1 MGGRRQDDAEDQE
14 SWSAGVKEWVI
25 VCGWVGVCLLSYGL
39 ARIRIYSIFVLI
51 KRGLLVYWV
60 NNINQRQRVSSHPM
74 TPCRM
79 NRIESVVFTSGI
91 RRIYIQSVCV

>member
-1 MGGRRQDDAEDQE
+1 MMLRIKKVGQQELKNGRSCVGGD
-14 SWSAGVKEWVI
+14 G
-25 VCGWVGVCLLSYGL
+25 CLFSYGL

-51 KRGLLVYWV
+51 KRGLLVYLV
-60 NNINQRQRVSSHPM
+60 NNINQRQRVSFHPHPI
-74 TPCRM
+74 TPCPM

>member
-60 NNINQRQRVSSHPM
+60 NNINQRQRVSSHPI
-74 TPCRM
+74 T
-79 NRIESVVFTSGI
+79 
-91 RRIYIQSVCV
+91 RRVE